1 MKIFLAGGTGAIG
14 KRLIPVLIKAGHQ
27 VVASTRSRDKS
38 ESLRAAGAQPVVAD
52 GLDRAA
58 VKEAVTAVRP
68 EIIVHQM
75 TALANVRS
83 LRKFDEERSSCI
95 YRDYAEHRDKPEGQ
109 SHSSRAGAF
118 S

>member
-38 ESLRAAGAQPVVAD
+38 ESLRAAGAQPVVVD

-58 VKEAVTAVRP
+58 VKEAVTAGRP
-68 EIIVHQM
+68 ELILHQM

-83 LRKFDEERSSCI
+83 LPKFAEERSSCI
-95 YRDYAEHRDKPEGQ
+95 DSD
-109 SHSSRAGAF
+109 
-118 S
+118 